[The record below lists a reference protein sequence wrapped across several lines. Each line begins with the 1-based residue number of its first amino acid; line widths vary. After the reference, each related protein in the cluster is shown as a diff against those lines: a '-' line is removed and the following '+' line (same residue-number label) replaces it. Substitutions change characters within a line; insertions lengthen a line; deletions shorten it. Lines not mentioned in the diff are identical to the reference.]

1 MNPIKTSYRI
11 KHANGTFKNAGTDAP
26 SWFNLETARALVNYS
41 QGEQIVEHNGVDVL
55 WEIF

>member
-1 MNPIKTSYRI
+1 MKTSYRI
-11 KHANGTFKNAGTDAP
+11 KNANGTFRNAGTDAP

-41 QGEQIVEHNGVDVL
+41 QGEQIVEHNGIDVL